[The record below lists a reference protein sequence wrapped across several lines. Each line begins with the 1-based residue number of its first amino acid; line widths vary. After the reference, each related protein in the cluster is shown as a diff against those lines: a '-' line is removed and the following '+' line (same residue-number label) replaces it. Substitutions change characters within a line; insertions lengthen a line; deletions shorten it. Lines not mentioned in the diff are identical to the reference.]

1 MDIKIKQVWKFNSL
15 DSVITDDVMCNTEIQ
30 WCIRI
35 VKDAFQVLS
44 KVLSDKKMSIEIKK
58 RTVM

>member
-1 MDIKIKQVWKFNSL
+1 MDIKVWKFNSL